1 MTKCSRKSPSTA
13 SASPRR
19 HARPPPPPRHAE
31 LHAVAHAR
39 EPVAQ
44 GLGARDGRAPR
55 DAALAR
61 AEARLADRV
70 QRGRVPPAHPA
81 LELALVGGGR
91 APPPPPHRAAP
102 PPARGRARGAP
113 EAEARGGAPR

>member
-19 HARPPPPPRHAE
+19 HARPPAPPRHAE

-44 GLGARDGRAPR
+44 GLGARDSRAPR

-61 AEARLADRV
+61 AQARLADRV

-91 APPPPPHRAAP
+91 APLLLPRAP
-102 PPARGRARGAP
+102 PAEEPPEGRAPLLLPRAP
-113 EAEARGGAPR
+113 P